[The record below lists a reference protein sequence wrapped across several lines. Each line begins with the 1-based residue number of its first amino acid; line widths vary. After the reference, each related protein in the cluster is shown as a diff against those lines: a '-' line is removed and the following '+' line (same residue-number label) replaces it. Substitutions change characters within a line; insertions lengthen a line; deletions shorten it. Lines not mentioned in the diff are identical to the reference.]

1 MSHQSDFIRA
11 YAAESGRVVA
21 SLATQADLIEKIGQ
35 AILTCLS
42 AGGKLLAAGNGG
54 SAAEAMHLCE
64 ELTGK
69 YRDVRRAL
77 PAICLN
83 ADPTALTCIAND
95 WDYASVFSRQAEAFT
110 RPGDVLV
117 IFSTSG
123 NSENLLR
130 VLQTVKARGGI
141 TVGLLGRNGGKAKA
155 LCDLALVVASEKGN
169 HVQEAHQAI
178 LHLLLEHVDAAL
190 PAEK

>member
-21 SLATQADLIEKIGQ
+21 SLATQADLIEQIGQ
-35 AILTCLS
+35 KILTCLV

-123 NSENLLR
+123 NSENLTR

-141 TVGLLGRNGGKAKA
+141 TIGLLGRSGGKAKA

-178 LHLLLEHVDAAL
+178 LHLILEHVDAAL

>member
-1 MSHQSDFIRA
+1 MSQQSDFIRV

-21 SLATQADLIEKIGQ
+21 SLGAQADLIEKIGQ
-35 AILTCLS
+35 VITDCLV

-130 VLQTVKARGGI
+130 VLQAVKARGGI
-141 TVGLLGRNGGKAKA
+141 TIGLLGKNGGKAKG
-155 LCDLALVVASEKGN
+155 LCDLALVVASEQGN
-169 HVQEAHQAI
+169 HVQEAHQAV
-178 LHLLLEHVDAAL
+178 LHLILEHVDAAL
-190 PAEK
+190 GS

>member
-21 SLATQADLIEKIGQ
+21 SLSAQADLIEKIGQ
-35 AILTCLS
+35 AILTSLA
-42 AGGKLLAAGNGG
+42 AGNKLLAAGNGG

-130 VLQTVKARGGI
+130 VLQTVKARGGTTI
-141 TVGLLGRNGGKAKA
+141 GLLGRSGGKAKP

-178 LHLLLEHVDAAL
+178 LHMILEHVDAGLAG
-190 PAEK
+190 